1 MKGARLA
8 ATHVNLGGS
17 LTNNGPK
24 REKGRLSAVIMGD
37 GGAADGSPDPW
48 AEQPAAAPPP
58 TSATPEQIAV
68 FEAQVAFLEQTKLVE
83 EELEATIKAIMAA
96 KINT

>member
-24 REKGRLSAVIMGD
+24 REKGRLSAVIMGN

-48 AEQPAAAPPP
+48 AEQPAAAEP

-96 KINT
+96 KSNA